1 MIAEMSRDQLNIF
14 YVLQILN
21 TARTPVET
29 GGPVTFEL
37 PRDARGLTLLEDSSK
52 QATVQGHR
60 VIVTGPF
67 APGAT
72 MVHVAYE
79 QPYRRDTARIVQPWP
94 ANLQQLNVLVLQIG
108 GLDVRSAQI
117 AQKRE
122 ESERDQRLIVGSGP
136 AIAAGQSLVLEI
148 TGLPHHPLWPRYVAL
163 SLATVIVAAGIWAAA
178 TPAPRRQAA

>member
-1 MIAEMSRDQLNIF
+1 
-14 YVLQILN
+14 
-21 TARTPVET
+21 
-29 GGPVTFEL
+29 
-37 PRDARGLTLLEDSSK
+37 
-52 QATVQGHR
+52 
-60 VIVTGPF
+60 
-67 APGAT
+67 

-79 QPYRRDTARIVQPWP
+79 QPYRRDTARIVQQWP